1 MPEYAALITALILER
16 PMCLQCIGEKANMS
30 LPSVRAYL
38 EQISRAV
45 NLQQW
50 PRERCQA
57 CGNTGPAVSI
67 GRAD

>member
-1 MPEYAALITALILER
+1 MPEHAALITALILDR
-16 PMCLQCIGEKANMS
+16 PMCLQCIGAKAQLSMPN
-30 LPSVRAYL
+30 VRAYL

-50 PRERCQA
+50 PRGQCQA
-57 CGNTGPAVSI
+57 CGITGPAVSI

>member
-38 EQISRAV
+38 EQISRA
-45 NLQQW
+45 
-50 PRERCQA
+50 